1 MSNKKKKKTAPAAK
15 PQEAVKDKALEAEE
29 KIPAGEEV
37 VPEEEA
43 PAEEQP
49 AERVSKPINDLLGD
63 VVKAQKEGKM
73 EAPDN
78 EEDGEAEDTDEP
90 KKSKDKKHT
99 NVRQLKHGMM
109 STVLTIVFVAAVVL
123 VNVIA
128 TVLFERYPLTL
139 DLTKEKKF
147 SISDESIEYVEKIDT
162 EVMIT
167 IFSTEEDFTS
177 LSDYTRQ
184 AVEVMKKYKQYND
197 LID

>member
-1 MSNKKKKKTAPAAK
+1 MSNKKKKKASPAAK
-15 PQEAVKDKALEAEE
+15 PQEAVKDAALEAED
-29 KIPAGEEV
+29 IPGQEDEAV
-37 VPEEEA
+37 SEEEA

-49 AERVSKPINDLLGD
+49 REIVSKSINDLLGD
-63 VVKAQKEGKM
+63 VVKAQKEGKL
-73 EAPDN
+73 EAPDEEDEAFN
-78 EEDGEAEDTDEP
+78 EEESGEE
-90 KKSKDKKHT
+90 KRSKDKKHT

-184 AVEVMKKYKQYND
+184 AVEVMKKNK
-197 LID
+197 LS